1 MTISGR
7 ENLREWET
15 SMSDVTFGSCCED
28 LAEAMTKPENPA
40 FFVEENGV
48 LYLSIG
54 FAETEEGLLSYDM
67 AAIHCP
73 FCGKHLQDKEAV
85 AAAEDAEPE

>member
-1 MTISGR
+1 MA
-7 ENLREWET
+7 
-15 SMSDVTFGSCCED
+15 DVTFGSCCED
-28 LAEAMTKPENPA
+28 LAEAMTRPENPT

-54 FAETEEGLLSYDM
+54 FAETEEGLMWFDM

-73 FCGKHLQDKEAV
+73 FCGKQLQDKEAI
-85 AAAEDAEPE
+85 AATEEPEESEPE